1 MGAGLNWNNLDTKQR
16 ENNLPKS
23 LGKMIPTEQVP
34 RVGVCGRAG
43 GSHSG
48 VGAGCLPLGSC
59 TGLLVGEETAREA
72 LESRPRPRVCLQPL
86 CCAACRSLF
95 LWGRFVSARV
105 ADPGSTGCVPGTV
118 LVNLILTMT
127 PVRKALRLP
136 PRAVRLL
143 VSLES
148 NWLRTQSCCMQSW
161 NLNPHPRGIILASGS

>member
-1 MGAGLNWNNLDTKQR
+1 MLCCGVSVCPGGWLQGRRVWVSLCLCGVWGECAGRCDG
-16 ENNLPKS
+16 E
-23 LGKMIPTEQVP
+23 V
-34 RVGVCGRAG
+34 AG
-43 GSHSG
+43 GGSG
-48 VGAGCLPLGSC
+48 PN

>member
-1 MGAGLNWNNLDTKQR
+1 MV
-16 ENNLPKS
+16 EP
-23 LGKMIPTEQVP
+23 
-34 RVGVCGRAG
+34 G

-59 TGLLVGEETAREA
+59 TGLLVGEETVREA

-95 LWGRFVSARV
+95 LWGRFVSAQV
-105 ADPGSTGCVPGTV
+105 ADPGSSGCVPGTV
-118 LVNLILTMT
+118 LANLILTMT
-127 PVRKALRLP
+127 PVRKALWLP

-161 NLNPHPRGIILASGS
+161 NLNPHPRGIIMASGS